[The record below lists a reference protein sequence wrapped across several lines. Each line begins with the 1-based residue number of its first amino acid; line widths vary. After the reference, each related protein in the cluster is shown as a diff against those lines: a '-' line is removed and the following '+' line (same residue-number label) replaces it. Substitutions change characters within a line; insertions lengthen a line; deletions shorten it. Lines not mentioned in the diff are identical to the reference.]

1 MPGPVIGAHVSSAG
15 HIDIAIDHAVELG
28 AEMVQIFGGAP
39 QTWRRKTHPESDMA
53 AFREKA
59 AEHGIGPNFIHGV
72 YLTNLAT
79 ADPEHLQ
86 KGIDTLTADMRLG
99 SALSVAGVI
108 FHVGSHKGL
117 GFDHYLSQMVGA
129 MRRVLDD
136 SPDDIALC
144 IENNAGT
151 GNSVGSSFVEIGRLI
166 DAVGSER
173 MRVCLDTCHAFS
185 AGYDLA
191 DRKGL
196 ELAMTEFEKEI
207 GLDRLVAVHANDS
220 KTPLGSGRDRH
231 ENIGWG
237 SIGVDGF
244 RQVIA
249 HPAFAETA
257 WMLEVPG
264 FEGGGPD
271 QLNLKILCALRDG
284 DRLPRIPKA
293 PPPEERK
300 SRRAPVAKKPAAKKT
315 AKKTAKTAAKPVATK
330 TTKRAPAK
338 KAAKKRSATKTS
350 AKKASGKKSR

>member
-15 HIDIAIDHAVELG
+15 HIDIAIDHAVEIG

-39 QTWRRKTHPESDMA
+39 QTWRRKTHPESDIA

-99 SALSVAGVI
+99 SALGVAGVI

-191 DRKGL
+191 DREGL

-300 SRRAPVAKKPAAKKT
+300 SRRAPAANKHAAKKT